1 MYIDSVFE
9 EGSQSY
15 LIHGD
20 KDVVYSVLLAHTHA
34 KKFSIMPFLY
44 DRLAIDDVRRIKTE
58 ASLLESTDTS
68 RILFIGATDIG
79 IEAEQALLKLLEEP
93 PRGATIL
100 LVTNK
105 TTLLP
110 TILSRVVDLGAHD
123 TLQTKSALLPLNVV
137 DRLAYIL
144 KLTKDSDDSEVS
156 RKAILSELKALI
168 DVARTEA
175 RAGDTKYQSLLSD
188 LLDIS
193 IAIEARGAPTKML
206 LEHLAITL

>member
-1 MYIDSVFE
+1 MHIDSVFE

-20 KDVVYSVLLAHTHA
+20 KDAVYAVLVAHTHA
-34 KKFSIMPFLY
+34 KKLSVMPFLY

-110 TILSRVVDLGAHD
+110 TILSRVVGLGAHD
-123 TLQTKSALLPLNVV
+123 TLQTKSALLPLNVA

-193 IAIEARGAPTKML
+193 IAIETRGAPTKML

>member
-1 MYIDSVFE
+1 MHIDSVFE

-20 KDVVYSVLLAHTHA
+20 KDAVYAVLVAHTHA
-34 KKFSIMPFLY
+34 KKLSVMPFLY

-110 TILSRVVDLGAHD
+110 TIL
-123 TLQTKSALLPLNVV
+123 
-137 DRLAYIL
+137 
-144 KLTKDSDDSEVS
+144 
-156 RKAILSELKALI
+156 
-168 DVARTEA
+168 
-175 RAGDTKYQSLLSD
+175 
-188 LLDIS
+188 
-193 IAIEARGAPTKML
+193 
-206 LEHLAITL
+206 